1 MLDFSTDIIAET
13 ENWVAVRKP
22 HGLHV
27 LPDRYDSTIP
37 TITELMQERYGRLY
51 IVHRL
56 DSGTGGVL
64 LLAKNAAAH
73 RHLNMQMENGSVQ
86 KTYLA
91 VVKGIFPH
99 PVSLMLPI
107 AVKNQKG
114 RYRINFKS
122 GRSART
128 SFIPVEYG
136 SGASLVAA
144 KLHTGR
150 THQIRVH
157 LKAHGHPLVQDWL
170 YGTKTEDRRL
180 SLFAKNMKFI
190 DIDGTHVILNAELS
204 SFMTDTL
211 KKIGICKDTSCKLRE
226 VVL

>member
-1 MLDFSTDIIAET
+1 MIDLTTDIIAET

-27 LPDRYDSTIP
+27 LPDRYDRSIP
-37 TITELMQERYGRLY
+37 TVTDILSERFGRLF

-73 RHLNMQMENGSVQ
+73 RYFNTVMEEGRAE

-91 VVKGIFPH
+91 IVKGVFPY
-99 PVSLMLPI
+99 PVSIMLPI
-107 AVKNQKG
+107 AAKNQKG

-128 SFIPVEYG
+128 SFSPLG
-136 SGASLVAA
+136 CCGGASLVAA

-157 LKAHGHPLVQDWL
+157 LRAHGHPLVSDWL
-170 YGTKTEDRRL
+170 YGDKSEDRRL
-180 SLFAKNMKFI
+180 SLFANNMNFI
-190 DIDGTHVILNAELS
+190 DMDGARVILNAELS
-204 SFMTDTL
+204 SYMTDAL
-211 KKIGICKDTSCKLRE
+211 KKIGINKDTACKIRE